1 MRVFIPILLI
11 VCIGCIAT
19 KKVTQTSDTKQPESV
34 SVLGAEKPILVYK
47 TKANYNNLVP
57 VILSDDKSEI
67 ISYPHPDDIKTG
79 YKYSVPVILHNGYL
93 LDQRGIGKNV
103 AFLNMTYEE
112 YAKLKEIP
120 IIEDMYHLIVD
131 KDPLTELCNCAS
143 KKSFSDPVNQL
154 NKLIDSNNLRIK
166 CKIIVQQ

>member
-11 VCIGCIAT
+11 VCIGCTAT

-34 SVLGAEKPILVYK
+34 SVLSAEKPILVYK

-67 ISYPHPDDIKTG
+67 LSYPHPDDIKTG
-79 YKYSVPVILHNGYL
+79 NKYSVPILLHDGYL

-112 YAKLKEIP
+112 YAKLKVVPTIKELYNS
-120 IIEDMYHLIVD
+120 IIDKTPLI
-131 KDPLTELCNCAS
+131 ELCNCGRKEAFFDTIS
-143 KKSFSDPVNQL
+143 QL
-154 NKLIDSNNLRIK
+154 NKLIDSNKLRTICKTIK
-166 CKIIVQQ
+166 